1 MKLDGLREESRP
13 MVYVPEAQAGFS
25 SMWLVVKTAGNDA
38 AALASIRRLVDR
50 IDPELPVYAPQ
61 PLAQY
66 VTESYSAERFTSLL
80 VTIFAAVALA
90 LTAIGL
96 FGVVSYTVAQRTHEI
111 GVRMAIGARPGEVFR
126 MVVGSGMRLVLAGV
140 AAGLAGALL
149 LGRLFESFLYG
160 VGRSDPATLASV
172 SGLLAAI
179 AFVACALP
187 ARRAVRVDPVT
198 ALREE

>member
-1 MKLDGLREESRP
+1 
-13 MVYVPEAQAGFS
+13 
-25 SMWLVVKTAGNDA
+25 
-38 AALASIRRLVDR
+38 
-50 IDPELPVYAPQ
+50 
-61 PLAQY
+61 
-66 VTESYSAERFTSLL
+66 

-111 GVRMAIGARPGEVFR
+111 GVRMAIGARSGEVFR
-126 MVVGSGMRLVLAGV
+126 MVVGSGMRLVLAGA
-140 AAGLAGALL
+140 AAGLAGAIL
-149 LGRLFESFLYG
+149 LGRFFESFLFG

-172 SGLLAAI
+172 SALLAAI
-179 AFVACALP
+179 AFVACAIP